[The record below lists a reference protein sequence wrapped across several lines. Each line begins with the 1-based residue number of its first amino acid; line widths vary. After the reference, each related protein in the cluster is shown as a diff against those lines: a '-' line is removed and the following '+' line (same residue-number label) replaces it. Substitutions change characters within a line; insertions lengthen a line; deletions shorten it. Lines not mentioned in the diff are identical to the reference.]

1 MDRNPPSEE
10 GWLAGAAR
18 GLSALCLLCVGR
30 VIGSYALPGV
40 PLLENAARSGL
51 AAAEALRPGIRRPW
65 TAAATPAVAA
75 GSCTLGA
82 PGALRKRKG
91 EELLLGAVPTAVAL
105 LVLLMALVALQ
116 VRHPLFL
123 LRTRVLGFRSP

>member
-1 MDRNPPSEE
+1 M
-10 GWLAGAAR
+10 
-18 GLSALCLLCVGR
+18 
-30 VIGSYALPGV
+30 IGSYALPGV

-116 VRHPLFL
+116 VTTLIFL
-123 LRTRVLGFRSP
+123 LRTRVLGFRSL